1 MGVTIKRLLYNH
13 ITNVYLFTWCFGDGV
28 FAKDNET
35 HNILETHF
43 DLCPFI
49 SYEKMDLCMGIVKL
63 KEKEDKHIMYSNRHK
78 ISSVTRTD
86 ILIQYTFQGLAQVW
100 CNFLHYYNNN
110 WWLHIWLS
118 AQHMSIWRLQFN
130 SGNGFRFKILK
141 LPRECY
147 SSFFKHRHLEFISC
161 QKL

>member
-1 MGVTIKRLLYNH
+1 MFWGWYVRQYSTSLKTIKP
-13 ITNVYLFTWCFGDGV
+13 ITFLRHTLTCVHSFLWKDGLMHGDC
-28 FAKDNET
+28 ET
-35 HNILETHF
+35 
-43 DLCPFI
+43 
-49 SYEKMDLCMGIVKL
+49 
-63 KEKEDKHIMYSNRHK
+63 KEKEDKHILYSNRHK
-78 ISSVTRTD
+78 VSSVTRTD
-86 ILIQYTFQGLAQVW
+86 ILIQYTFQGLALVW

-130 SGNGFRFKILK
+130 SGNGSRFKILK